1 MKHDGEMH
9 CNSMAHFKFAEVTER
24 LVVNGDLV
32 YYTNNGLGFYNYS
45 PIYQKLDRSN
55 NYLYLYYNKGNN
67 YDWIPMNREISDRR
81 YKTNIESSTVS
92 GLDVIKNLKTYSYR
106 KEYDGKIEDI
116 ACGIMA
122 QDVQKYVPEAFYEN
136 PDGAY
141 SYRTFELVPYLI
153 KAIQELNQKIKKL
166 EKTA

>member
-1 MKHDGEMH
+1 
-9 CNSMAHFKFAEVTER
+9 
-24 LVVNGDLV
+24 
-32 YYTNNGLGFYNYS
+32 
-45 PIYQKLDRSN
+45 
-55 NYLYLYYNKGNN
+55 
-67 YDWIPMNREISDRR
+67 MNREISDRR
-81 YKTNIESSTVS
+81 YKYNIEDSTVS
-92 GLDVIKNLKTYSYR
+92 GLDVIESLKTYSYR
-106 KEYDGKIEDI
+106 KEYDDKIEDI

-153 KAIQELNQKIKKL
+153 KAIQELNQKIQKL